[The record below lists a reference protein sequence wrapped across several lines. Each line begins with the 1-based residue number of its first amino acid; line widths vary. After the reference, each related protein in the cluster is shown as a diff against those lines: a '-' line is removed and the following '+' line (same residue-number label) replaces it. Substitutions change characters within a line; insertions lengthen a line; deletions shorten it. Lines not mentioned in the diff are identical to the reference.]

1 MRKAWVFF
9 KLRMRQL
16 MHDKVGLFFAY
27 MFPVL
32 LLFGI
37 GVPVENSSNHQINVV
52 YLESEMN
59 TEEKRFVSEIAKS
72 DLVDFEVFHGDL
84 AEANRALIDNEIQH
98 LFSFAADSK
107 LNASR
112 ILLQS
117 NSLRENQIA
126 AMALSGVLANYRSG
140 GVSVSDVQL
149 LNVVVSKSSSYL
161 AVLLPGVIAITL
173 MVIGLNGIGTVLM
186 DEEVLGLYKNLKT
199 IDVSPVPFFS
209 GLMLSRMLI
218 CYTVAI
224 SMFAISVFALGI
236 PANINYVL
244 LTAVVTLGAATFLA
258 MGLLI
263 YLLSTTVTAF
273 NGIVS
278 IVQIPLVLLGGVFFS
293 TSLFPDWFMP
303 IAKLS
308 PMAPFTSALRDLM
321 FGEIGFHNMSEL
333 YPAMMTLSAWLF
345 LFLLLSKWKFRW

>member
-1 MRKAWVFF
+1 MRKTWIFF

-16 MHDKVGLFFAY
+16 MYDKAGLFFAY
-27 MFPVL
+27 VFPVL

-37 GVPVENSSNHQINVV
+37 GFPVEKSSNHQIGVM
-52 YLESEMN
+52 YLESEMSSA
-59 TEEKRFVSEIAKS
+59 ERRLIADISKS
-72 DLVDFEVFHGDL
+72 DLVDFEAFYGDRVE
-84 AEANRALIDNEIQH
+84 AENQLIDNEIQH
-98 LFSFAADSK
+98 LIRV
-107 LNASR
+107 ASGSTPDA
-112 ILLQS
+112 IQFELKT

-126 AMALSGVLANYRSG
+126 AMALNGVLRGHRYGA
-140 GVSVSDVQL
+140 VTVADVQL
-149 LNVVVSKSSSYL
+149 RKVDVSKSSSYL

-173 MVIGLNGIGTVLM
+173 LVIGLNGIGTVLM

-218 CYTVAI
+218 SYTVAI
-224 SMFAISVFALGI
+224 AMFAISVLALGVSTE
-236 PANINYVL
+236 INYVL
-244 LTAVVTLGAATFLA
+244 LILVVTLGAGTFIA

-263 YLLSTTVTAF
+263 YLISKTAMAF

-278 IVQIPLVLLGGVFFS
+278 VVQIPLVLLGGAFFS
-293 TSLFPDWFMP
+293 IALFPDWFEP

-321 FGEIGFHNMSEL
+321 FGGVGFHNISQL
-333 YPAMMTLSAWLF
+333 YPSMMTMSVWLVV
-345 LFLLLSKWKFRW
+345 FLLLSKWKFRW